1 MRLLNVNSSHLPPTL
16 RRGAAAA
23 SLGAAQGAGGGVGG
37 SGAGGAAA
45 SGAAGGRGGRA
56 AAQGS
61 LKRESLRVRNLL
73 VRGKACRSEMGVAQ
87 KNINFGKIA
96 VRACVRA
103 ISRGVFDGG
112 GKRGRRQGA
121 DLGGWGECSP
131 SCMPSSV
138 VDFVSL

>member
-23 SLGAAQGAGGGVGG
+23 SLGAAQGVGAAGTGGGSGGGAAGAGGGP
-37 SGAGGAAA
+37 AGGGGG
-45 SGAAGGRGGRA
+45 GAGRGGRSS

-61 LKRESLRVRNLL
+61 LKRENLRVRNLL

-96 VRACVRA
+96 VRACVHYLRA
-103 ISRGVFDGG
+103 RVICVRGTDRGG
-112 GKRGRRQGA
+112 SF
-121 DLGGWGECSP
+121 GGLE
-131 SCMPSSV
+131 
-138 VDFVSL
+138 